1 MMITEE
7 QIYMALCLTS
17 VVVCMTDA
25 VLLLCMRRFL
35 REMDRRLYRPERYI
49 SARYT
54 LGVAFLIMAVMT
66 AGLLFRGLAA
76 PSEKFFSIGN
86 LVISSSQALL
96 FTIATLALLNSR
108 LVRRN
113 VILWN
118 CLPIALFVVVHFIFI
133 EHDEIGRG
141 ICYCFFTFY
150 VVQLII
156 YTVVFAFERKE
167 YIHKLKVNCTAEEFG
182 KCRNNGVTWIFVSA
196 LLVGILALASYFF
209 TQYWQLS
216 VFVFTYTV
224 FYTAVTTVY
233 FLKYAGKSAEI
244 ESITADDRDF

>member
-1 MMITEE
+1 MMTEE
-7 QIYMALCLTS
+7 QIYMALCVAS

-25 VLLLCMRRFL
+25 VLLLRMRGFL
-35 REMDRRLYRPERYI
+35 REMDRKLYRPERYI
-49 SARYT
+49 SARYA

-167 YIHKLKVNCTAEEFG
+167 YIHKLKVNCTADEFG

-224 FYTAVTTVY
+224 FYTAVTVY

>member
-25 VLLLCMRRFL
+25 VLLLRMRGFL
-35 REMDRRLYRPERYI
+35 REMDRKFYRPERYI
-49 SARYT
+49 SARYA
-54 LGVAFLIMAVMT
+54 LGVAFLIMSVMT

-113 VILWN
+113 VILWS

-150 VVQLII
+150 VVQLIL

-224 FYTAVTTVY
+224 FYTAVTVY

>member
-25 VLLLCMRRFL
+25 VLLLRMRGFL
-35 REMDRRLYRPERYI
+35 REMDRKLYRPERYI
-49 SARYT
+49 SARYA

-113 VILWN
+113 VILWS

-150 VVQLII
+150 VVQLIL

-167 YIHKLKVNCTAEEFG
+167 YIHKLKVNCTADEFG

-224 FYTAVTTVY
+224 FYTAVTVY

>member
-1 MMITEE
+1 MMMTEE
-7 QIYMALCLTS
+7 QIYMALCVAS

-25 VLLLCMRRFL
+25 VLLLRMRGFL
-35 REMDRRLYRPERYI
+35 REMDRKLYRPERYI
-49 SARYT
+49 SARYA

-113 VILWN
+113 VILWS

-150 VVQLII
+150 VVQLIL

-167 YIHKLKVNCTAEEFG
+167 YIHKLIVNCTAEEFG

-209 TQYWQLS
+209 TEYWQLS
-216 VFVFTYTV
+216 LFILTYTV
-224 FYTAVTTVY
+224 FYTAVTVY

>member
-1 MMITEE
+1 MMMTEE
-7 QIYMALCLTS
+7 QIYMALCVAS

-25 VLLLCMRRFL
+25 VLLLRMRGFL
-35 REMDRRLYRPERYI
+35 REMDRKLYRPERYI
-49 SARYT
+49 SARYA

-96 FTIATLALLNSR
+96 FTIAILALLNSR

-113 VILWN
+113 VILWS

-150 VVQLII
+150 VVQLIL

-167 YIHKLKVNCTAEEFG
+167 YIHKLIVNCTAEEFG

-209 TQYWQLS
+209 TEYWQLS
-216 VFVFTYTV
+216 LFILTYTV
-224 FYTAVTTVY
+224 FYTAVTVY

>member
-1 MMITEE
+1 MMMTEE
-7 QIYMALCLTS
+7 QIYMALCVAS

-25 VLLLCMRRFL
+25 VLLLRMRGFL
-35 REMDRRLYRPERYI
+35 REMDRKLYRPERYI
-49 SARYT
+49 SARYA

-113 VILWN
+113 VILWS

-150 VVQLII
+150 VVQLIL

-167 YIHKLKVNCTAEEFG
+167 YIHKLIVNCTAEEFV

-216 VFVFTYTV
+216 IFVFTYTV
-224 FYTAVTTVY
+224 FYTAVTVY

>member
-1 MMITEE
+1 MMTEE
-7 QIYMALCLTS
+7 QIYMALCVAS

-25 VLLLCMRRFL
+25 VLLLRMRGFL
-35 REMDRRLYRPERYI
+35 REMDRKLYRPERYI
-49 SARYT
+49 SARYA

-113 VILWN
+113 VILWS

-150 VVQLII
+150 VVQLIL

-167 YIHKLKVNCTAEEFG
+167 YIHKLIVNCTAEEFG

-209 TQYWQLS
+209 TEYWQLS
-216 VFVFTYTV
+216 LFVLTYTV
-224 FYTAVTTVY
+224 FYTAVTVY

>member
-1 MMITEE
+1 
-7 QIYMALCLTS
+7 
-17 VVVCMTDA
+17 
-25 VLLLCMRRFL
+25 
-35 REMDRRLYRPERYI
+35 
-49 SARYT
+49 
-54 LGVAFLIMAVMT
+54 MT
-66 AGLLFRGLAA
+66 AGLLFKGVAE
-76 PSEKFFSIGN
+76 PTEKFFSIGN

-108 LVRRN
+108 LVRRIPILLN
-113 VILWN
+113 VI
-118 CLPIALFVVVHFIFI
+118 PILLFVAVYFIFI
-133 EHDEIGRG
+133 EHDAVGRG

-224 FYTAVTTVY
+224 FYTAVTVY

>member
-25 VLLLCMRRFL
+25 VLLLRMRGFL
-35 REMDRRLYRPERYI
+35 REMDRKLYRPERYI
-49 SARYT
+49 SARYA

-96 FTIATLALLNSR
+96 FTIATMALLNSR

-224 FYTAVTTVY
+224 FYTAVTVY

>member
-25 VLLLCMRRFL
+25 VLLLRMRGFL
-35 REMDRRLYRPERYI
+35 REMDKKLYRPERYI
-49 SARYT
+49 SARYA

-113 VILWN
+113 VILWS
-118 CLPIALFVVVHFIFI
+118 CLPIALFVLVHFIFI

-150 VVQLII
+150 VVQLIL

-167 YIHKLKVNCTAEEFG
+167 YIHKLIVNCTAEEFG

-209 TQYWQLS
+209 TEYWQLS
-216 VFVFTYTV
+216 LFILTYTV
-224 FYTAVTTVY
+224 FYTAVTVY

>member
-1 MMITEE
+1 MMTEE
-7 QIYMALCLTS
+7 QIYMALCVAS

-25 VLLLCMRRFL
+25 VLLLRMRGFL
-35 REMDRRLYRPERYI
+35 REMDRKLYRPERYI
-49 SARYT
+49 SARYA

-113 VILWN
+113 VILWS

-150 VVQLII
+150 VVQLIL

-209 TQYWQLS
+209 TEYWQLS
-216 VFVFTYTV
+216 LFILTYTV
-224 FYTAVTTVY
+224 FYTAVTVY

>member
-49 SARYT
+49 SARYA

-113 VILWN
+113 VILWS
-118 CLPIALFVVVHFIFI
+118 CLPIALFVLVHFIFI

-150 VVQLII
+150 VVQLIL

-167 YIHKLKVNCTAEEFG
+167 YIHKLIVNCTAEEFG

-209 TQYWQLS
+209 TEYWQLS
-216 VFVFTYTV
+216 LFILTYTV
-224 FYTAVTTVY
+224 FYTAVTVY

>member
-1 MMITEE
+1 MMMTEE
-7 QIYMALCLTS
+7 QIYMALCVAS

-25 VLLLCMRRFL
+25 VLLLRMRGFL
-35 REMDRRLYRPERYI
+35 REMDRKLYRPERYI
-49 SARYT
+49 SARYA

-113 VILWN
+113 VILWS

-150 VVQLII
+150 VVQLIL

-182 KCRNNGVTWIFVSA
+182 KCRNNGVTWICVSA

-216 VFVFTYTV
+216 IFVFTYTV
-224 FYTAVTTVY
+224 FYTAVTVY

>member
-25 VLLLCMRRFL
+25 VLLLRMRGFL
-35 REMDRRLYRPERYI
+35 REMDRKLYRPERYI
-49 SARYT
+49 SARYA

-118 CLPIALFVVVHFIFI
+118 CLPIALFVVVHLIFI

-167 YIHKLKVNCTAEEFG
+167 YIHKLKVNCSAEEFG

-224 FYTAVTTVY
+224 FYTAVTVY

>member
-25 VLLLCMRRFL
+25 VLLLRMRGFL
-35 REMDRRLYRPERYI
+35 REMDRKLYRPERYI
-49 SARYT
+49 SARYA

-167 YIHKLKVNCTAEEFG
+167 YIHKLKVNCSAEEFG

-224 FYTAVTTVY
+224 FYTAVTVY

-244 ESITADDRDF
+244 ESITADDRNF

>member
-1 MMITEE
+1 MMMTEE
-7 QIYMALCLTS
+7 QIYMALCVAS

-25 VLLLCMRRFL
+25 VLLLRMRGFL
-35 REMDRRLYRPERYI
+35 REMDRKLYRPERYI
-49 SARYT
+49 SARYA

-150 VVQLII
+150 VVQLIL

-209 TQYWQLS
+209 TEYWQLS
-216 VFVFTYTV
+216 LFILTYTV
-224 FYTAVTTVY
+224 FYTAVTVY

>member
-1 MMITEE
+1 MMMTEE
-7 QIYMALCLTS
+7 QIYMALCVAS

-25 VLLLCMRRFL
+25 VLLLRMRGFL
-35 REMDRRLYRPERYI
+35 REMDRKLYRPERYI
-49 SARYT
+49 SARYA

-133 EHDEIGRG
+133 EYDEIGRG

-150 VVQLII
+150 VVQLIL

-167 YIHKLKVNCTAEEFG
+167 YIHKLIVNCTAEEFG

-209 TQYWQLS
+209 TEYWQLS
-216 VFVFTYTV
+216 LFILTYTV
-224 FYTAVTTVY
+224 FYTAVTVY

>member
-25 VLLLCMRRFL
+25 VLLLRMRGFL
-35 REMDRRLYRPERYI
+35 REMDRKLYRPERYI
-49 SARYT
+49 SARYA

-150 VVQLII
+150 VVQLIL

-167 YIHKLKVNCTAEEFG
+167 YIHKLIVNCTVEEFG

-209 TQYWQLS
+209 TEYWQLS
-216 VFVFTYTV
+216 LFVLTYTV
-224 FYTAVTTVY
+224 FYTAVTVY

-244 ESITADDRDF
+244 ETITADDRDF

>member
-1 MMITEE
+1 MMMTEE
-7 QIYMALCLTS
+7 QIYMALCVAS

-25 VLLLCMRRFL
+25 VLLLRMRGFL
-35 REMDRRLYRPERYI
+35 REMDRKLYRPERYI
-49 SARYT
+49 SARYA

-113 VILWN
+113 VILWS

-167 YIHKLKVNCTAEEFG
+167 YIHKLIVNCTAEEFG

-209 TQYWQLS
+209 TEYWQLS
-216 VFVFTYTV
+216 LFVLTYTV
-224 FYTAVTTVY
+224 FYTAVTVY

>member
-25 VLLLCMRRFL
+25 VLLLRMRGFL
-35 REMDRRLYRPERYI
+35 REMDRKLYRPERYI
-49 SARYT
+49 SARYA
-54 LGVAFLIMAVMT
+54 LGVAFLIMSVMT

-113 VILWN
+113 VILWS

-224 FYTAVTTVY
+224 FYTAVTVY

>member
-7 QIYMALCLTS
+7 QIHMALCLTS

-25 VLLLCMRRFL
+25 VLLLRMRGFL
-35 REMDRRLYRPERYI
+35 REMDRKLYRPERYI
-49 SARYT
+49 SARYA

-167 YIHKLKVNCTAEEFG
+167 YIHKLKVNCTADEFG

-224 FYTAVTTVY
+224 FYTAVTVY

>member
-1 MMITEE
+1 MMTEE
-7 QIYMALCLTS
+7 QIYMALCVAS

-25 VLLLCMRRFL
+25 VLLLRMRGFL
-35 REMDRRLYRPERYI
+35 REMDRKLYRPERYI
-49 SARYT
+49 SARYA

-113 VILWN
+113 VILWS

-150 VVQLII
+150 VVQLIL

-167 YIHKLKVNCTAEEFG
+167 YIHKLIVNCTAEEFG

-209 TQYWQLS
+209 TEYWQLS
-216 VFVFTYTV
+216 LFVLTYTV
-224 FYTAVTTVY
+224 FYTAVTVY

-244 ESITADDRDF
+244 ESITAYDRDF

>member
-1 MMITEE
+1 MITEE

-25 VLLLCMRRFL
+25 VLLLRMRGFL
-35 REMDRRLYRPERYI
+35 REMDRKLYRPERYI
-49 SARYT
+49 SARYA

-113 VILWN
+113 VILWS
-118 CLPIALFVVVHFIFI
+118 CLPIALFVLVHFIFI

-150 VVQLII
+150 VVQLIL

-167 YIHKLKVNCTAEEFG
+167 YIHKLIVNCTAEEFG

-224 FYTAVTTVY
+224 FYTAVTVY

>member
-1 MMITEE
+1 MITEE

-25 VLLLCMRRFL
+25 VLLLRMRGFL
-35 REMDRRLYRPERYI
+35 REMDRKLYRPERYI
-49 SARYT
+49 SARYA

-216 VFVFTYTV
+216 LFVLTYTV
-224 FYTAVTTVY
+224 FYTAVTVY

>member
-1 MMITEE
+1 MMTEE
-7 QIYMALCLTS
+7 QIYMALCVAS

-25 VLLLCMRRFL
+25 VLLLRMRGFL
-35 REMDRRLYRPERYI
+35 REMDRKLYRPERYI
-49 SARYT
+49 SARYA
-54 LGVAFLIMAVMT
+54 LGVAFLIMSVMT

-113 VILWN
+113 VILWS

-150 VVQLII
+150 VVQLIL

-167 YIHKLKVNCTAEEFG
+167 YIHKLIVNCTVEAFE

-209 TQYWQLS
+209 TEYWQLS
-216 VFVFTYTV
+216 LFVLTYTV
-224 FYTAVTTVY
+224 FYTAVTVY

>member
-35 REMDRRLYRPERYI
+35 REMDRKLYRPERYI
-49 SARYT
+49 SARYA

-113 VILWN
+113 VILWS

-150 VVQLII
+150 VVQLIL

-209 TQYWQLS
+209 TEYWQLS
-216 VFVFTYTV
+216 LFILTYTV
-224 FYTAVTTVY
+224 FYTAVTVY

>member
-25 VLLLCMRRFL
+25 VLLLRMRGFL
-35 REMDRRLYRPERYI
+35 REMDRKLYRPERYI
-49 SARYT
+49 SARYA

-209 TQYWQLS
+209 TSTGSCRSSSSPTRCSTRQ
-216 VFVFTYTV
+216 
-224 FYTAVTTVY
+224 
-233 FLKYAGKSAEI
+233 
-244 ESITADDRDF
+244 

>member
-1 MMITEE
+1 MMMTEE
-7 QIYMALCLTS
+7 QIYMALCVAS

-25 VLLLCMRRFL
+25 VLLLRMRGFL
-35 REMDRRLYRPERYI
+35 REMDRKLYRPERYI
-49 SARYT
+49 SARYA

-113 VILWN
+113 VILWS

-224 FYTAVTTVY
+224 FYTAVTVY

>member
-1 MMITEE
+1 MITEE

-25 VLLLCMRRFL
+25 VLLLRMRGFL
-35 REMDRRLYRPERYI
+35 REMDKKLYRPERYI
-49 SARYT
+49 SARYA

-113 VILWN
+113 VILWS
-118 CLPIALFVVVHFIFI
+118 CLPIALFVLVHFIFI

-150 VVQLII
+150 VVQLIL

-167 YIHKLKVNCTAEEFG
+167 YIHKLIVNCTAEEFG

-209 TQYWQLS
+209 TEYWQLS
-216 VFVFTYTV
+216 LFILTYTV
-224 FYTAVTTVY
+224 FYTAVTVY

>member
-25 VLLLCMRRFL
+25 VLLLRMRGFL
-35 REMDRRLYRPERYI
+35 REMDRKLYRPERYI
-49 SARYT
+49 SARYA

-113 VILWN
+113 VILWS

-150 VVQLII
+150 VVQLIL

-167 YIHKLKVNCTAEEFG
+167 YIHKLIVNCTAEEFG

-224 FYTAVTTVY
+224 FYTAVTVY

>member
-1 MMITEE
+1 MMMTEE
-7 QIYMALCLTS
+7 QIYMALCVAS

-25 VLLLCMRRFL
+25 VLLLRMRGFL
-35 REMDRRLYRPERYI
+35 REMDRKLYRPERYI
-49 SARYT
+49 SARYA

-113 VILWN
+113 VILWS

-150 VVQLII
+150 VVQLIL

-167 YIHKLKVNCTAEEFG
+167 YIRKLIVNCTAEEFE

-209 TQYWQLS
+209 TEYWQLS
-216 VFVFTYTV
+216 LFVLTYTV
-224 FYTAVTTVY
+224 FYTAVTVY
-233 FLKYAGKSAEI
+233 FLKYAGKSVEI

>member
-1 MMITEE
+1 MMTEE
-7 QIYMALCLTS
+7 QIYMALCVAS

-25 VLLLCMRRFL
+25 VLLLRMRGFL
-35 REMDRRLYRPERYI
+35 REMDRKLYRPERYI
-49 SARYT
+49 SARYA

-113 VILWN
+113 VILWS

-150 VVQLII
+150 VVQLIL

-167 YIHKLKVNCTAEEFG
+167 YIHKLIVNCTAEEFG

-209 TQYWQLS
+209 TEYWQLS
-216 VFVFTYTV
+216 LFILTYTV
-224 FYTAVTTVY
+224 FYTAVTVY

>member
-35 REMDRRLYRPERYI
+35 REMDRKLYRPERYI
-49 SARYT
+49 SARYA
-54 LGVAFLIMAVMT
+54 LGVGFLIMAVMT

-113 VILWN
+113 VILWS

-167 YIHKLKVNCTAEEFG
+167 YIHKLKVNCSAEEFG

-224 FYTAVTTVY
+224 FYTAVTVY

>member
-1 MMITEE
+1 MITEE

-25 VLLLCMRRFL
+25 VLLLRMRGFL
-35 REMDRRLYRPERYI
+35 REMDRKLYRPERYI
-49 SARYT
+49 SARYA

-113 VILWN
+113 VILWS

-150 VVQLII
+150 VVQLIL

-167 YIHKLKVNCTAEEFG
+167 YIHKLIVNCTAEEFG

-209 TQYWQLS
+209 TEYWQLS
-216 VFVFTYTV
+216 LFILTYTV
-224 FYTAVTTVY
+224 FYTAVTVY

>member
-1 MMITEE
+1 MMMTEE
-7 QIYMALCLTS
+7 QIYMALCVAS

-25 VLLLCMRRFL
+25 VLLLRMRGFL
-35 REMDRRLYRPERYI
+35 REMDRKLYRPERYI
-49 SARYT
+49 SARYA

-150 VVQLII
+150 VVQLIL

-167 YIHKLKVNCTAEEFG
+167 YIHKLIVNCAAEEFE

-209 TQYWQLS
+209 TEYWQLS
-216 VFVFTYTV
+216 LFVLTYTV
-224 FYTAVTTVY
+224 FYTAVTVY

>member
-1 MMITEE
+1 MITEE

-25 VLLLCMRRFL
+25 VLLLRMRGFL
-35 REMDRRLYRPERYI
+35 REMDKKLYRPERYI
-49 SARYT
+49 SARYA

-113 VILWN
+113 VILWS
-118 CLPIALFVVVHFIFI
+118 CLPIALFVLVHFIFI

-150 VVQLII
+150 VVQLIL

-167 YIHKLKVNCTAEEFG
+167 YIHKLLVNCTAEEFG

-209 TQYWQLS
+209 TEYWQLS
-216 VFVFTYTV
+216 LFILTYTV
-224 FYTAVTTVY
+224 FYTAVTVY

>member
-1 MMITEE
+1 MMMTEE

-25 VLLLCMRRFL
+25 VLLLRMRGFL
-35 REMDRRLYRPERYI
+35 REMDRKLYRPERYI
-49 SARYT
+49 SARYA

-113 VILWN
+113 VILWS

-150 VVQLII
+150 VVQLIL

-224 FYTAVTTVY
+224 FYTAVTLY

>member
-25 VLLLCMRRFL
+25 VLLLRMRGFL
-35 REMDRRLYRPERYI
+35 REMDRKLYRPERYI
-49 SARYT
+49 SARYA
-54 LGVAFLIMAVMT
+54 LGVAFLIMSVMT

-113 VILWN
+113 VILWS

-150 VVQLII
+150 VVQLIL

-224 FYTAVTTVY
+224 FYTAVTVY